1 MNLIESVVIAIVIA
15 SVAASSLA
23 TYSTAELNAL
33 TDEVCVP
40 ARFLDAACH
49 NATLL
54 AAFEAAQ
61 FDFRRGADVK
71 RYAAWLRLV
80 NNMEYHASAGDR
92 PRLMKTLA
100 RRSEFVALINT
111 GVTAEM
117 QADADEMFRWT
128 IDTWS
133 RYHDRRFDA
142 FVATFAAFRNFMN
155 AFVLWCDSDAA
166 YFLRAALHG
175 YRAVRKSFALDA
187 QRALVDEA
195 AAQTVALAFRYP
207 LLRLDPELA
216 RRLVYI
222 YYVIELKPLQR
233 AAFGGLYRAVDK
245 NSTMTRTDRFRAGRF
260 TIALHHGTTNDSL
273 VEAMRDE
280 TQFVYE
286 NFMRYF
292 SSLRVNVTDYPATID
307 VFVHADKPT
316 YTLTGPLWAI
326 RTDNGGFTHIS
337 SQTNRITSHVYFERD
352 AELPRNFGHELHH
365 AFLFAVAD
373 VSGMPAWYVE
383 GAANRYGNRPC
394 YRFDHDSLES
404 YAYVTARQI
413 IAADYADEYLYGMGS
428 ALVAFLHEQRPQ
440 SLRRMI
446 ETNNYTISPDA
457 RFEADFELFRINKI
471 YECRRA
477 YGANGARADDN
488 RNVQEEY
495 LQYADSQTFAE
506 CRNYIEFDFRDV
518 VFLMTPTALIKVNK
532 RHALERVNAQ
542 REIAK
547 YHLAP
552 ASLSRQDFEWFLEG
566 ALTRALEYMGDTHH
580 HLKVDRSSYDYESK
594 ASCLHGDEDKPRA
607 AVVRFA
613 SKTPQWQNFYLFT
626 DKTEREARDALANYL
641 TLKAKCSVYLNP
653 PTGLRPEFARVLF
666 DDGRAEFTD
675 AQIVEAVDL
684 RRNSILHLA
693 ALHNARLFETLAS
706 RSRSAARSLK
716 NLDNMTPRE
725 LRAYADNYRA
735 RFRAAPPS
743 QFCFAYIEAPS
754 LATSPEP
761 SLATSPEPS
770 LATSP
775 EPSLATS
782 PEPSLATS
790 TEPSLATSTEP
801 SLATSTEPSLTT
813 TSLTTTSLATSTEP
827 SREPSSTLK
836 TISGD
841 TYADERK
848 NKKRVGLWFL
858 LLILFLVLIDI
869 TFYLMC
875 F

>member
-1 MNLIESVVIAIVIA
+1 MNLIEPVVVALFVA
-15 SVAASSLA
+15 SA
-23 TYSTAELNAL
+23 TAYTAEELTAL

-40 ARFLDAACH
+40 TRFLDAACH

-54 AAFEAAQ
+54 GAFEAAQ

-71 RYAAWLRLV
+71 RYAVWLRLV
-80 NNMEYHASAGDR
+80 NNLEYYASAGDR
-92 PRLMKTLA
+92 PRLMETLA
-100 RRSEFVALINT
+100 RRSKLVASINT
-111 GVTAEM
+111 NVTAEM
-117 QADADEMFRWT
+117 RADADEMFRWT

-142 FVATFAAFRNFMN
+142 FVATFAAFRDFMN
-155 AFVLWCDSDAA
+155 SFVLWCDSDAA
-166 YFLRAALHG
+166 YFLRAALYG
-175 YRAVRKSFALDA
+175 YRAARKSFVLDA

-195 AAQTVALAFRYP
+195 AAQTAALAFQYP

-222 YYVIELKPLQR
+222 HYVIELKPPQR

-245 NSTMTRTDRFRAGRF
+245 NSTMTRTDSFRAGRF
-260 TIALHHGTTNDSL
+260 TIALHHGTANDSL
-273 VEAMRDE
+273 VAAMRDE
-280 TQFVYE
+280 AQFVFK
-286 NFMRYF
+286 NFMQYF
-292 SSLRVNVTDYPATID
+292 SSLRVNVTDYPTTID

-337 SQTNRITSHVYFERD
+337 SQTKRITSHVYFETD

-365 AFLFAVAD
+365 AFLFAVTE

-404 YAYVTARQI
+404 YAHVTVRQI
-413 IAADYADEYLYGMGS
+413 LAADYADDYLYGMGS
-428 ALVAFLHEQRPQ
+428 ALVAFLHEQRPK
-440 SLRRMI
+440 SLKRMI

-477 YGANGARADDN
+477 YSASGARADDGSG
-488 RNVQEEY
+488 VQEQY

-518 VFLMTPTALIKVNK
+518 VFLMTPAALIKVNK
-532 RHALERVNAQ
+532 RHALERINAQ

-552 ASLSRQDFEWFLEG
+552 APLSRQDFEWFLEG

-580 HLKVDRSSYDYESK
+580 SLKVDRSSYDYESK
-594 ASCLHGDEDKPRA
+594 ATCLHGDENKPRA

-613 SKTPQWQNFYLFT
+613 SRTPQWQNFYLFT
-626 DKTEREARDALANYL
+626 NKTEREARYALANYL
-641 TLKAKCSVYLNP
+641 ALRAQCSVYLNP
-653 PTGLRPEFARVLF
+653 PTSLKPEFARALF

-675 AQIVEAVDL
+675 AQIVQAVDL

-735 RFRAAPPS
+735 RFRTTPPS
-743 QFCFAYIEAPS
+743 RLCFAYIETEPS
-754 LATSPEP
+754 PTISPTTSPEP
-761 SLATSPEPS
+761 SPTTSPTTSPEPS
-770 LATSP
+770 PTTKPSTTTSPTTSP
-775 EPSLATS
+775 EPSPTTSPEPNPTTS
-782 PEPSLATS
+782 PEPSPTTS
-790 TEPSLATSTEP
+790 PEPSHEL
-801 SLATSTEPSLTT
+801 
-813 TSLTTTSLATSTEP
+813 
-827 SREPSSTLK
+827 SSTPK
-836 TISGD
+836 TTANNPYTD
-841 TYADERK
+841 KQK
-848 NKKRVGLWFL
+848 NKTRVSLWFL
-858 LLILFLVLIDI
+858 LLISFLVLIDI